1 VWLKILSKQQMQ
13 SKTFLFLRFLFL
25 TLLFCVSLFA
35 KEAQKGLHYLN
46 ALRNHTGLISLKS
59 NATLTKAATSHAK
72 YLIRHQKTG
81 HFEKKGKKY
90 YTGKSPS
97 QRVLKA
103 GYASAVVME
112 NVSTNTDTETA
123 SIDTLFAAIY
133 HRFVF
138 LNFDKDEIGIGV
150 AATKKKKHVKKT
162 YVYDLGASSLVK
174 LCKKHYTLKNGM
186 YYVKGVCIDTQKMI
200 PQNIFDKE
208 KSSIAL
214 QNSKIVLYPYPGQKE
229 VSPAFYNE
237 SPDPLPKYDVSGFP
251 ISVQFNPVLVK
262 YVKLKSFKLYDA
274 QGHKL
279 RKIKI
284 IQAKNDPNHI
294 FTKFEFALMPLA
306 RLEFE
311 STYTVHFEATVDG
324 KDIVKKWQ
332 FSTQTFKERVY
343 RISKNS
349 RILDVNSGESIIL
362 YMAPNHRKD
371 LLKNYRLRGEAKATF
386 LDQNTLKIH
395 FPKSRYSSK
404 VSLSFGDKRR
414 VTFKVTASL

>member
-1 VWLKILSKQQMQ
+1 MP

-25 TLLFCVSLFA
+25 AVLLCVSLFA
-35 KEAQKGLHYLN
+35 NESQKGLPYLN
-46 ALRNHTGLISLKS
+46 TLRHHVGLIALKP
-59 NATLTKAATSHAK
+59 NVTLSKAATAHAK

-81 HFEKKGKKY
+81 HFEKKGKKF

-103 GYASAVVME
+103 GYDSPVVME
-112 NVSTNTDTETA
+112 NVSTNTDTDRA

-138 LNFDKDEIGIGV
+138 LNFEKDEIGIGL
-150 AATKKKKHVKKT
+150 ATTKKKKHVKKT
-162 YVYDLGASSLVK
+162 YVYDLGASSLAR
-174 LCKKHYTLKNGM
+174 LCKKHYRLKNGM
-186 YYVKGVCIDTQKMI
+186 YYVKGVCKDTQKMI
-200 PQNIFDKE
+200 PQNIFEKE

-214 QNSKIVLYPYPGQKE
+214 QNSKIVLYPYAGQKE

-251 ISVQFNPVLVK
+251 ISVQFNPAFVK
-262 YVKLKSFKLYDA
+262 HVKLKSFKLYDA
-274 QGHKL
+274 QGHEVVKT
-279 RKIKI
+279 KI

-294 FTKFEFALMPLA
+294 FTKFEFAFMPLA

-311 STYTVHFEATVDG
+311 STYTVLFKANVDG

-349 RILDVNSGESIIL
+349 TTLDVNSAESIIL

-414 VTFKVTASL
+414 VVFKVKASL